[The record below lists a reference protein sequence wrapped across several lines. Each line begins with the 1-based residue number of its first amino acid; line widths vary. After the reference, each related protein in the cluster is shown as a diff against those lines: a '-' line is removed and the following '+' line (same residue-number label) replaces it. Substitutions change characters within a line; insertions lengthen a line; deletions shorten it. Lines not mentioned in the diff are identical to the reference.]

1 MNPAARLALAPTDL
15 TYTRATRD
23 DGAGFS
29 VLQSRFA
36 PADVELMGRVYRML
50 RRAHGLWLHLRDA
63 TRGGAPL
70 HIDLLRRHLLRE
82 LRDRRFLMV
91 LRGLGSATYDLGVP
105 DRDVRGALH
114 DIRGGALLALIG
126 FAAAEA
132 RGEMISD
139 AEIRHV
145 ALRARDH
152 ARIMRQCVIDLD
164 PQLREIDAEIK
175 THIAYDFVDKW
186 NRSIYRA
193 GERRVDITCSV
204 DFAGMVAEIAFP
216 DARPRFYF
224 LNLGETHYPYM
235 LSGENLPHISGVHGV
250 LKHLDSGAAAP
261 DAGEQV
267 FFPPDEMQRLHRQQ
281 VKCVEYLDG
290 LLGALY
296 AKCPANTH
304 FIVTADHGELFG
316 EEGYFGHGPIMHE
329 KCFEVP
335 FVEGLRP

>member
-15 TYTRATRD
+15 PYTRATRD

-204 DFAGMVAEIAFP
+204 DFAGMVANHDLETGALDRVLYNHVNNAAHYTADQVNIAVLP
-216 DARPRFYF
+216 IHDRLTRWVVENSISSEQNAALREATGG
-224 LNLGETHYPYM
+224 NLGKLYRGGLTRGGHSIGLAMCADIVASACGLADADEAVERGYIGATVNGLHYSAWFHWPIY
-235 LSGENLPHISGVHGV
+235 
-250 LKHLDSGAAAP
+250 
-261 DAGEQV
+261 
-267 FFPPDEMQRLHRQQ
+267 R
-281 VKCVEYLDG
+281 
-290 LLGALY
+290 
-296 AKCPANTH
+296 
-304 FIVTADHGELFG
+304 TA
-316 EEGYFGHGPIMHE
+316 
-329 KCFEVP
+329 
-335 FVEGLRP
+335 